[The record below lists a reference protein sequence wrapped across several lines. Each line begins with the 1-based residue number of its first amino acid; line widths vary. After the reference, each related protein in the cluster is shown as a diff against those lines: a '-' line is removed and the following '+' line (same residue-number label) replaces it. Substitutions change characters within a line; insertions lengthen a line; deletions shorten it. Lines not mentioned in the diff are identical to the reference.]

1 MEMTANGSQGVQ
13 AEYAGRKPWIEGFPV
28 CRTLSLHQ
36 IIHVGIHPGATPI
49 RVNGS
54 HPTTTY
60 FLASFDGKGR
70 VLINDRWQVFKPNY
84 GCLLPAHSNYAF
96 ESKAGSVWKFCWVC
110 YNHPWDQRP
119 ITAAESP
126 HPVPFETLPLQAA
139 IAGLLHEYHGA
150 GQPRTI
156 QKWTDLVHAYVL
168 RFAESSNRLT
178 SLAGC
183 GSG

>member
-13 AEYAGRKPWIEGFPV
+13 ADYAGRAPWIEGFPV

-49 RVNGS
+49 RVNCS
-54 HPTTTY
+54 RLATTY
-60 FLASFDGKGR
+60 FLASVDGKGR
-70 VLINDRWQVFKPNY
+70 VFINDRWQMLKPNY

-96 ESKAGSVWKFCWVC
+96 ESRPRSAWKFCWVC
-110 YNHPWDQRP
+110 YHHPGGQRP
-119 ITAAESP
+119 ITGGESP
-126 HPVPFETLPLQAA
+126 HLAPFETLPLQAA
-139 IAGLLHEYHGA
+139 IAGLLHEYTGA
-150 GQPRTI
+150 GQSRTI

-168 RFAESSNRLT
+168 RFAENSSRLT
-178 SLAGC
+178 SLASC